1 MEKIYERITTTC
13 VDCNKPFS
21 IPPAEQKYYEEHN
34 LFLPKRCKE
43 CRSKRKETV
52 SLKCV
57 DCNKEF
63 TLTKTNIEFY
73 KKNGLELPK
82 RCPQCIADK
91 KAMHKE
97 QEEAKNQAN
106 TSSVDNDE
114 FF

>member
-1 MEKIYERITTTC
+1 MEKIYERINFIC
-13 VDCNKPFS
+13 VGCNKPFS

-34 LFLPKRCKE
+34 LTLPKRCKE

-52 SLKCV
+52 VMKCV

-63 TLTKTNIEFY
+63 TMTKTNIDFFNR
-73 KKNGLELPK
+73 NGLELPK

-91 KAMHKE
+91 KAMQKE
-97 QEEAKNQAN
+97 WEELKNKQAQD
-106 TSSVDNDE
+106 SVDD